1 MYRMMNLF
9 HLLPAGDYS
18 FAEII
23 SRGRNRWDMCVHR
36 GGDERVA
43 DANGVGGNGLEGTVY
58 RKGERH
64 ESCVS
69 TSLLDIFTKPV
80 NMFTRIVG
88 WWSLLLFS
96 PDTAIL
102 CT

>member
-1 MYRMMNLF
+1 MHVSFVCVFVYRMMNLF

-64 ESCVS
+64 VS
-69 TSLLDIFTKPV
+69 QHLYSTDLL
-80 NMFTRIVG
+80 NLLTR
-88 WWSLLLFS
+88 LL
-96 PDTAIL
+96 A
-102 CT
+102 